1 MNRRNIT
8 VILIA
13 VAFSALVTAAFSWRA
28 RIAEAELRSRMASQ
42 ADRLASESIRRVRL
56 REALKKSAGASENKN
71 ALLRLRAEV
80 ADLRRGIADVNAL
93 KDGLEK
99 LKQEVAATTNR
110 PTDLGPDPSKV
121 RAYWSKDEISFAGC
135 SDQTSA
141 VQSCLWAM
149 SRGDEN
155 KITEV
160 MDPSSIKQLWRDSRP
175 DPSEAD
181 KNGTSPDA
189 LAERRSNL
197 HRLAES
203 LAPVT
208 GFYLVSDNLIEKM
221 PEQKGYRT
229 AQTDAVF
236 KVYFAGDGATRA
248 IWLTKSNG
256 EWKLKDVV
264 VLGGTEEKP
273 SYNMTLWP

>member
-1 MNRRNIT
+1 M
-8 VILIA
+8 
-13 VAFSALVTAAFSWRA
+13 
-28 RIAEAELRSRMASQ
+28 
-42 ADRLASESIRRVRL
+42 
-56 REALKKSAGASENKN
+56 
-71 ALLRLRAEV
+71 
-80 ADLRRGIADVNAL
+80 
-93 KDGLEK
+93 EK
-99 LKQEVAATTNR
+99 LKQEVAAITNR
-110 PTDLGPDPSKV
+110 STAAGPDPSKV
-121 RAYWSKDEISFAGC
+121 RAYWSKDEISFAGYA
-135 SDQTSA
+135 DETSA

-149 SRGDEN
+149 SQGDEN
-155 KITEV
+155 KIAEI
-160 MDPSSIKQLWRDSRP
+160 MNPNSFKQLWRDSRP

-189 LAERRSNL
+189 IAERRSKL

-236 KVYFAGDGATRA
+236 QVYFAGDGATRG

-256 EWKLKDVV
+256 EWKFNQVV
-264 VLGGTEEKP
+264 VLGGTGEKP